1 MHCIK
6 LFSNA
11 DLFVRVRVFYD
22 NILTEE
28 SHEVFDDNDVVDEN
42 EKTMCKTLKHEFYNK
57 KVTKV
62 DIQKQELNDAILRF
76 DGILV
81 QNFPGGQ
88 LFNFYSIYFFSQL
101 DSISEITVVFRF
113 LVSGVYEPY
122 SLEPPTK
129 HFVIGGCENISIA
142 FDTPCCSGN
151 KPCQLVRHSVE
162 GIAIKVSNTYC
173 P

>member
-88 LFNFYSIYFFSQL
+88 LFNFYPIYFFFS
-101 DSISEITVVFRF
+101 V
-113 LVSGVYEPY
+113 
-122 SLEPPTK
+122 
-129 HFVIGGCENISIA
+129 
-142 FDTPCCSGN
+142 TPR
-151 KPCQLVRHSVE
+151 QHL
-162 GIAIKVSNTYC
+162 
-173 P
+173 